1 MKRISGGF
9 LLVLTLL
16 LPIFNTISASAS
28 ESYTFR
34 DDEYSFRRC
43 NGKSSTKPSEKQR
56 GYESVKFEN
65 VDYTNQGEILT
76 TCRIVLQ
83 YHHPDFV
90 DPNHTL
96 QEGHEYILERLISQ
110 AAPITALLINK
121 YSSADKTS
129 YVKIHSLNNYYYGHF
144 YHQIDEETFVGI
156 RVQSL
161 DDSEYID
168 EAINFLLKSVTR
180 NGKQLYNGSLPNP
193 HSSTSGAF
201 EQNPTL

>member
-28 ESYTFR
+28 ESYTFQN
-34 DDEYSFRRC
+34 DEYSFRRC
-43 NGKSSTKPSEKQR
+43 NGKSWTKPSEKKR
-56 GYESVKFEN
+56 GYEDVKFESI
-65 VDYTNQGEILT
+65 DYTNQGERLT
-76 TCRIVLQ
+76 ACRIILQ
-83 YHHPDFV
+83 YRPHAFV

-96 QEGHEYILERLISQ
+96 QEEHEYILERLISQ

-129 YVKIHSLNNYYYGHF
+129 YVKIHSLNNYYYGMF
-144 YHQIDEETFVGI
+144 YHQIDEETFLGI
-156 RVQSL
+156 RVESL

-168 EAINFLLKSVTR
+168 EAISFLLKSITR
-180 NGKQLYNGSLPNP
+180 NGKQLYNGSLPNAN
-193 HSSTSGAF
+193 SSTSEAF
-201 EQNPTL
+201 EQKPTL